1 MSLQAR
7 LQDDTKAAMRSGDVV
22 TRDTLRM
29 LVAALKNKRI
39 DSGEDL
45 SEADELQV
53 LQKQKKS
60 REDSVAQYDA
70 AGRTDLADK
79 ERAEIAVLE
88 RYLPKSLSD
97 DEVRA
102 LVQAAIAETGA
113 SSKADLGKVM
123 KTVMAANQGRVDGKT
138 VQRIAGELL
147 A

>member
-138 VQRIAGELL
+138 VQRVAGELL

>member
-7 LQDDTKAAMRSGDVV
+7 LQDDMKAAMRSGDVV

-39 DSGEDL
+39 DAGEDL
-45 SEADELQV
+45 SDADELAV

-70 AGRTDLADK
+70 AGRADLADK

-88 RYLPKSLSD
+88 RYLPKGLSD
-97 DEVRA
+97 GEVRA

-113 SSKADLGKVM
+113 SSRADLGKVM

-138 VQRIAGELL
+138 VQRFAGELL